1 MISSLIKIF
10 KILDKKEKYFF
21 YFLIFLSALVML
33 LEIIGLSLII
43 PIISLILSDDIINKF
58 PVFFEKI
65 SLFANFEKNEILQFF
80 LIIFVLFIL
89 IKNIFIFFYLFL
101 QNLFVKNFDK
111 KLASKLLNIYL
122 YIPYYKLFEK
132 SKSSGNLV
140 SNVNFII
147 PTISSFLL
155 NFLNL
160 ITEILI
166 IAGLITFFLVK
177 QPAQTLVMCL
187 VFGSSVI
194 IYYLFFKKKF
204 QIWGQKRVHNSALS
218 NKILLQAFLAKKDL
232 RVNDIQSYFLDKYNK
247 SNFIT
252 ITNIYLIR
260 LFTLTPKLFLEVL
273 GVLVLGLLVQLYI
286 LDNQINDNLI
296 IDISLYAF
304 GLIKILPSISKLLNN
319 FSTIKSGHAAINV
332 VYRDLS
338 DSDLISQKIK
348 HNLKINFNSEIKLEG
363 IEYRYPNTSKHIFKN
378 LNFAVK
384 KGEKI
389 IICGESGEGKSTF
402 LDLLLGLINPS
413 KGQVLVDGLNIKKN
427 FKNWRTKI
435 GYVPQDIFLLDDSIK
450 KNVAIGLESNKIDIN
465 KVNNALNKSS
475 LNKYLK
481 GDNKKNINM
490 VVGEDGINLSGGQ
503 KQRVAIARAL
513 YKTSNLLIF
522 DEATS
527 GLDEQTEMEIVKDIL
542 KLGKETTIIFITHR
556 TYLYKYFDKMYELR
570 NKKLILK
577 NEK

>member
-1 MISSLIKIF
+1 
-10 KILDKKEKYFF
+10 
-21 YFLIFLSALVML
+21 ML

>member
-481 GDNKKNINM
+481 KNNKKNINM